1 VFFKLR
7 IQLIFEMEIMKN
19 RLIYTLISLMLVS
32 LIGIIS
38 IQSIWISGAIAGREN
53 EFSTHINDALN
64 RLNDDIDQ
72 DEAEFFIERQFGSVD
87 SLVHDIVIIEG
98 DSKPK
103 SQERRIIINKS
114 NSNDVIIDVQNTDG
128 SEDSFVELHRNFEEI
143 NGNINDW
150 KETIELK
157 LKNLDST
164 LEEQIHMREFRDA
177 KTNRITSMVEHFTFE
192 KLLNGEIKDRISSQE
207 LKKKLKKALKKEGI
221 HSGFDF
227 AVYNIETATY
237 EKGYVSKG
245 FDKKQ
250 EGTVYSKTLFPSDK
264 MKESRF
270 NLIVQYDNQSGYVW
284 DGVQQMAILSGIF
297 TILILISFG
306 YALYF
311 IFKQKKIS
319 QIKTDF
325 INNMTHELKT
335 PLASISL
342 ASSSIKHPEIIG
354 KPEEIRK
361 YTTIIENEKDRIN
374 SHIERVLDIATLD
387 KGDLKL
393 DFNIVDLVPLIQ
405 SSIHNVDLSLAEIG
419 GSCNFKT
426 ELDSAL
432 IDGDEFHLI
441 NVVTNILDNSIKYHN
456 NNLKIDVALTENGS
470 NYAILISDNGIGMS
484 QKEQKQAFDKFYRAE
499 TGNIHN
505 RKGFGLGLSYVK
517 GIVQQHNGTAKIESQ
532 KGAGTTLTV
541 VIPSNHE

>member
-1 VFFKLR
+1 
-7 IQLIFEMEIMKN
+7 
-19 RLIYTLISLMLVS
+19 MLVS

-38 IQSIWISGAIAGREN
+38 IQSIWISGAITEREN
-53 EFSTHINDALN
+53 DFSAHINDALN
-64 RLNDDIDQ
+64 RVNDDIDQ
-72 DEAEFFIERQFGSVD
+72 DEAEFIIQRQYGGVD
-87 SLVHDIVIIEG
+87 SLLHDIVFIENEIEPV
-98 DSKPK
+98 KH
-103 SQERRIIINKS
+103 ERRIIISETHNG
-114 NSNDVIIDVQNTDG
+114 NDVTIDLQG
-128 SEDSFVELHRNFEEI
+128 MKDSFVQVTHDLEAASHDIDAWTETLELTMES
-143 NGNINDW
+143 
-150 KETIELK
+150 
-157 LKNLDST
+157 LDST
-164 LEEQIHMREFRDA
+164 LEERIHMREFRDA
-177 KTNRITSMVEHFTFE
+177 KTNQITSLVEHFTFE
-192 KLLNGEIKDRISSQE
+192 KLLSGDIKDRISSKE
-207 LKKKLKKALKKEGI
+207 IKEKLKKALKKEGI
-221 HSGFDF
+221 HSEIEF
-227 AVYNIETATY
+227 AVYNNEKKEY

-250 EGTVYSKTLFPSDK
+250 KGTLYSKILFPSDK

-270 NLIVQYDNQSGYVW
+270 NLIVQCDNQSGYVW

-393 DFNIVDLVPLIQ
+393 DFNKIDLIPLIE
-405 SSIHNVDLSLAEIG
+405 SSIHNVDLSLTEIDG
-419 GSCNFKT
+419 TCTFKT
-426 ELDSAL
+426 DLDSAM
-432 IDGDEFHLI
+432 IDGDEFHLV
-441 NVVTNILDNSIKYHN
+441 NVVTNILDNSIKYQN
-456 NNLKIDVALTENGS
+456 GDLKIDVTLTKTGS
-470 NYAILISDNGIGMS
+470 DFTLEIRDNGIGMS

-517 GIVQQHNGTAKIESQ
+517 GIVQQHNGTAIIESQ
-532 KGAGTTLTV
+532 KGAGATLTV
-541 VIPSNHE
+541 IIPSNHE